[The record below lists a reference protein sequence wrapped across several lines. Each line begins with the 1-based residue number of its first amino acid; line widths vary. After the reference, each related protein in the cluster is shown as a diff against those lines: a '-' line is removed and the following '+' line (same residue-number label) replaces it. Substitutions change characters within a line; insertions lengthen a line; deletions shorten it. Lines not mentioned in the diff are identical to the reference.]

1 MENQAPQKPGRSLKI
16 PALGILYLI
25 SGLVIAFYA
34 VTGWNYYTTPVR
46 ERPRRADF
54 MNLKPGGT
62 TGHGLGMIGG
72 FFILSTLAYSAR
84 KRWKPLK
91 KTGTI
96 PRWLEVHV
104 FFGTVGPLLIILHT
118 GLKLNGLVAVA
129 FWAMI
134 AVVLSGF
141 VGRFLMRQIPRDIKG
156 HMTDVQELVKTRE
169 TLRQKLMENAQI
181 SASTIEAI
189 ERTSLG
195 AGSGAREP
203 LIYMAALTVN
213 TAVSRIRIARL
224 MKHAA
229 EAVDPHGPN
238 KSALNRIAFEEAML
252 NRRILL
258 LKKSQEFF
266 RNWHRIHRPF
276 TWVMFVIVL
285 IHVVVSVYLGYR
297 WIF

>member
-1 MENQAPQKPGRSLKI
+1 MR
-16 PALGILYLI
+16 ILYVI

-34 VTGWNYYTTPVR
+34 VTGWGYYSIPIR
-46 ERPRRADF
+46 ERPRRAEYV
-54 MNLKPGGT
+54 NLKPGGT

-72 FFILSTLAYSAR
+72 GFILLTLAYSAR

-91 KTGTI
+91 KIGSI
-96 PRWLEVHV
+96 PRWLEVHI
-104 FFGTVGPLLIILHT
+104 FFGIMGPLLVILHT
-118 GLKLNGLVAVA
+118 GFKLNGLVAVA
-129 FWAMI
+129 FWSMI
-134 AVVLSGF
+134 AVMLSGF

-156 HMTDVQELVKTRE
+156 HTLGVQELVKARE
-169 TLRQKLMENAQI
+169 ILRGKLLENAQVD
-181 SASTIEAI
+181 ASMIEAI

-195 AGSGAREP
+195 AGSRARGP
-203 LIYMAALTVN
+203 LAYMAALAVN

-229 EAVDPHGPN
+229 EAAEPHVRHA
-238 KSALNRIAFEEAML
+238 STLNRIAFEEAIL

-266 RNWHRIHRPF
+266 RNWHKIHKPF
-276 TWVMFVIVL
+276 TWVMFGIVL
-285 IHVVVSVYLGYR
+285 IHVAVSVYLGYR

>member
-1 MENQAPQKPGRSLKI
+1 M
-16 PALGILYLI
+16 GILYLV
-25 SGLVIAFYA
+25 SGLVIAFYS
-34 VTGWNYYTTPVR
+34 VTGWNFYTAPIR
-46 ERPRRADF
+46 ERPRRAEYVS
-54 MNLKPGGT
+54 LKPGGT

-72 FFILSTLAYSAR
+72 LFILLTLAYPVR
-84 KRWKPLK
+84 KRWKRLK
-91 KTGTI
+91 KIGTL

-104 FFGTVGPLLIILHT
+104 YFGTVGPLLIVLHT
-118 GLKLNGLVAVA
+118 SLKLNGLVAVA

-134 AVVLSGF
+134 AVMLSGF

-169 TLRQKLMENAQI
+169 TLRQKLKDNAQI
-181 SASTIEAI
+181 SASTVEAI

-195 AGSGAREP
+195 AGSHARGP
-203 LIYMAALTVN
+203 LVYLAALTVN
-213 TAVSRIRIARL
+213 TAVSRIRIARI

-229 EAVDPHGPN
+229 EAVHPHGPHTA
-238 KSALNRIAFEEAML
+238 ALNRIAFEEAML

-266 RNWHRIHRPF
+266 RNWHKIHKPF
-276 TWVMFVIVL
+276 TWVMFGIVL
-285 IHVVVSVYLGYR
+285 IHVAVSIYLGYR